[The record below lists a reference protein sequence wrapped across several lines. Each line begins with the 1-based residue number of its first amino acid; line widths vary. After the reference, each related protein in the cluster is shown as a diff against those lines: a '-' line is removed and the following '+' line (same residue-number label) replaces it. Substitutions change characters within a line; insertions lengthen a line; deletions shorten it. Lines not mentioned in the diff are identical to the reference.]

1 MDSVREWLGE
11 VACLIGLH
19 HWVRR
24 DRIWVPFDFRERWQ
38 CLRCGVERTLYLNE
52 GP

>member
-1 MDSVREWLGE
+1 MGSVRQWLGE

-19 HWVRR
+19 HWERR
-24 DRIWVPFDFRERWQ
+24 EITLMPFDFRERWR
-38 CLRCGVERTLYLNE
+38 CLRCGEERTLYLNE